1 MEKALTREAKTQL
14 ASSLRRRYQAA
25 SSRAKKQILGEFVAV
40 SGYHPKY
47 AIHLLNA
54 AEPSAPSHRG
64 RVRPTL
70 YDDAAKQALIVLWEA
85 SDRVCGKRLKPL
97 LRILLPSLERH
108 GHLRL
113 DEAIRA
119 KVMAMSAATIDRLL
133 RVARQ
138 ATRGK
143 KRRRV
148 VPEIRRRVRVRTF
161 ADWNDPPPGCM
172 EMDLVAH
179 CGDVNRGSYVHSL
192 VLTDIASGWTEC
204 APLIVRESTLLVET
218 LDRIRVGLPFPLRAL
233 DVDNGGEF
241 LNETMIQ
248 YCLRNGIELT
258 RSRPYRKN
266 DQAWIEQK
274 NGSVVRK
281 LLGYRRFEG
290 IAAGQAL
297 ARLYGSS
304 RLFVNFFQP
313 SFKLAEKHRQGAQV
327 TKRYHPPETPCA
339 RLLQAETLS
348 EPIKRKLRE
357 VEIALDPLQLLEEV
371 RAMQSHLVV
380 LADGEKIDAP
390 IQPPNLAEFLA
401 SLSGAWRAGEIRP
414 THRIESKPRYLRQI
428 QSVVR
433 HDSRTARRVDP
444 PRPTSI
450 VSVTAKSKVTE
461 TKPTA
466 PQLDPEIERQCEIR
480 RQVFARRHIR
490 RQHAFTLIWP
500 LVCRRLEERPNM
512 NANELFD
519 ELRAQYPGRWHRGQL
534 MTFRNRVRLWRE
546 DARARG
552 VEIGR
557 LRYRQSSKP
566 RTRRRP
572 DPLESNWAEMLQ
584 SLEADPDQTSHELLA
599 GFMIRYPGRY
609 DLGHLRTVQRRM
621 KIWRH
626 DAVQRLIIEMGGLT
640 EDVSWY
646 PGSSHESNEPREANG
661 KKIT

>member
-1 MEKALTREAKTQL
+1 MEKTLTREAKTQL

-54 AEPSAPSHRG
+54 AEPSASERRG

-70 YDDAAKQALIVLWEA
+70 YDEAAKQALIVLWEA

-97 LRILLPSLERH
+97 LKILLPSLERH
-108 GHLRL
+108 GHLKL
-113 DEAIRA
+113 NEAIRA
-119 KVMAMSAATIDRLL
+119 KVLAMSAATIDRLL

-218 LDRIRVGLPFPLRAL
+218 LDRVRLGLPFQLRAL
-233 DVDNGGEF
+233 DVDNGSEF
-241 LNETMIQ
+241 VNETMID

-290 IAAGQAL
+290 MAAAQAL
-297 ARLYGSS
+297 ARLYGAS

-327 TKRYHPPETPCA
+327 TKRYHPPATPCA
-339 RLLQAETLS
+339 RLLQAETLG
-348 EPIKRKLRE
+348 EPIKSKLRQ
-357 VEIALDPLQLLEEV
+357 VETALDPLQLLEEV

-390 IQPPNLAEFLA
+390 TQPPNLAEFLA

-414 THRIESKPRYLRQI
+414 THRMESKPRYLRQL

-433 HDSRTARRVDP
+433 HASGTARRVEP
-444 PRPTSI
+444 AQPSS
-450 VSVTAKSKVTE
+450 VASVT
-461 TKPTA
+461 TKPKVVEA
-466 PQLDPEIERQCEIR
+466 KPSIPQLDPEIERQCDIR
-480 RQVFARRHIR
+480 RQAFARRHIR

-512 NANELFD
+512 NATELFD

-572 DPLESNWAEMLQ
+572 DPLEAHWAEMLQ

-599 GFMIRYPGRY
+599 AFMIRYPGRY
-609 DLGHLRTVQRRM
+609 EMGHLRTVQRRM

-640 EDVSWY
+640 EDVSCNSEGY
-646 PGSSHESNEPREANG
+646 PESKEPREANG

>member
-1 MEKALTREAKTQL
+1 
-14 ASSLRRRYQAA
+14 
-25 SSRAKKQILGEFVAV
+25 
-40 SGYHPKY
+40 
-47 AIHLLNA
+47 
-54 AEPSAPSHRG
+54 
-64 RVRPTL
+64 
-70 YDDAAKQALIVLWEA
+70 
-85 SDRVCGKRLKPL
+85 L

-119 KVMAMSAATIDRLL
+119 KVLAMSAATIDRLL
-133 RVARQ
+133 RVARR
-138 ATRGK
+138 TTHDK

-148 VPEIRRRVRVRTF
+148 VPDIRRRVRVRTF
-161 ADWNDPPPGCM
+161 ADWNEPPPGSM

-179 CGDVNRGSYVHSL
+179 CGETTRGSYVHSL

-218 LDRIRVGLPFPLRAL
+218 LDRIRLGLPFPLRAL

-290 IAAGQAL
+290 IAAAQAL
-297 ARLYGSS
+297 ARLYGAS

-313 SFKLAEKHRQGAQV
+313 SFKLAEKHRQGAQI

-339 RLLQAETLS
+339 RLLQAESLG

-380 LADGEKIDAP
+380 LADGEKID
-390 IQPPNLAEFLA
+390 PPSQQANLAEFLA

-414 THRIESKPRYLRQI
+414 THRLESKPRYLRQI

-433 HDSRTARRVDP
+433 HDSGTARRVDP
-444 PRPTSI
+444 PRPPCVAPI
-450 VSVTAKSKVTE
+450 TAKPVVTE
-461 TKPTA
+461 TKPPM
-466 PQLDPEIERQCEIR
+466 PQLDPEIEKQCDIR
-480 RQVFARRHIR
+480 RQAFARRHIQ

-500 LVCRRLEERPNM
+500 LVCRRLEGRPNM
-512 NANELFD
+512 NATELFD

-534 MTFRNRVRLWRE
+534 MAFRNRVRLWRE

-552 VEIGR
+552 IEIGR
-557 LRYRQSSKP
+557 LHHRQSSIP

-572 DPLESNWAEMLQ
+572 DPLEANWVEMLQ
-584 SLEADPDQTSHELLA
+584 CLEADPDQTSQELL
-599 GFMIRYPGRY
+599 GRFQTRYPDRY
-609 DLGHLRTVQRRM
+609 HAGHLRTVQRRM

-626 DAVQRLIIEMGGLT
+626 EAVQRLIIEMGGLT
-640 EDVSWY
+640 EDVSFDPDDY
-646 PGSSHESNEPREANG
+646 QESNELCEANG
-661 KKIT
+661 KKVT